1 MGVMARLAVLLMDGF
16 SGLGVTERRTL
27 FFGDVFK
34 PFPFGKGTTVFGAFS
49 VLTGVPAGVAYSNSR
64 G

>member
-1 MGVMARLAVLLMDGF
+1 MARLAVLLMDGF
-16 SGLGVTERRTL
+16 SGLGVMERRTL
-27 FFGDVFK
+27 FFGDVFRL
-34 PFPFGKGTTVFGAFS
+34 PFPFGKGITVFGAFS